1 LNIEKKHE
9 ILLKNYGRYEPGV
22 GMAKDFKEKKTLT
35 SANMINE
42 LAERI
47 SNYTGAEID
56 DKTLY
61 SAIYGKASNKENLKR
76 QGLRQ
81 MLQTMGAIPDERPV
95 KRKGK
100 IEELKLLY
108 FLCFSKYRIPYDF
121 EKLDNT
127 SSKAKKTYNRSIK
140 WRTYFNNISSENI
153 SIPVHSSSD
162 QNGRI
167 MVYLK
172 ANVFRE
178 LDLRFVE
185 SLCSDI
191 SETDKII
198 EIIINKLMNMPI
210 VYCGSKADVERL
222 NRIKAWIDRGI
233 SVPEADKAD
242 KEDVF
247 STFFLYLVGR
257 EQNVIIDEAINAL
270 HETLVSYEQDAYCK
284 FVEESVSDFTMQ
296 THKEYKRLK
305 EKTIYTNCNP
315 EIDPKDNGFAV
326 LCKNLSAYIEQHKKE
341 LTKLV
346 FQKDN
351 PSKNESHE
359 LDTASKRVNKYL
371 EIIIEIIP
379 GDELKQV
386 PVLLLVSILQEIVL
400 TMHAGREATLKYY
413 GHNSNDDKQ
422 TEGRQLLQGRGSFYP
437 NRIILSNVPLM
448 RYYKYQGMEEDYR
461 TEIEIIIKLFNYKKK
476 IYSAHS
482 ITAMDIMIS
491 RLCRFSEMLNII

>member
-1 LNIEKKHE
+1 
-9 ILLKNYGRYEPGV
+9 
-22 GMAKDFKEKKTLT
+22 M
-35 SANMINE
+35 
-42 LAERI
+42 
-47 SNYTGAEID
+47 
-56 DKTLY
+56 
-61 SAIYGKASNKENLKR
+61 
-76 QGLRQ
+76 
-81 MLQTMGAIPDERPV
+81 
-95 KRKGK
+95 
-100 IEELKLLY
+100 
-108 FLCFSKYRIPYDF
+108 
-121 EKLDNT
+121 
-127 SSKAKKTYNRSIK
+127 
-140 WRTYFNNISSENI
+140 
-153 SIPVHSSSD
+153 
-162 QNGRI
+162 
-167 MVYLK
+167 
-172 ANVFRE
+172 
-178 LDLRFVE
+178 E

-191 SETDKII
+191 AKTDKII
-198 EIIINKLMNMPI
+198 ETIINKLMNMPI

-222 NRIKAWIDRGI
+222 NRIKAWIDRDI
-233 SVPEADKAD
+233 SALEADKAD

-284 FVEESVSDFTMQ
+284 FVEEPVSDFMMQ
-296 THKEYKRLK
+296 THEEYKRLK

-315 EIDPKDNGFAV
+315 EIDSEDNGFAV

-351 PSKNESHE
+351 PSKKESHE

-491 RLCRFSEMLNII
+491 RLSEMLNII